1 MEAAVLFIVFAI
13 LLFMGAPIAVC
24 LGVSS
29 VAAMLVMLAGRPVDI
44 ILGTVPQLVSA
55 ATSKAVLQAI
65 PFFILGGNIMDA
77 SGISRKLIHLA
88 EACVGHLRG
97 GVAMVCVLVACFFAA
112 ISGSGPATVAALGII
127 VIPALVKAGYD
138 TAFAAALMATAGSIG
153 VIIPPS
159 ITFVVYGSISDTS
172 IGDLFIAGVL
182 PGLLMGAALIADREA
197 RAYPDVV
204 AFGFFCRRAN
214 LEALA
219 REYEGAVS
227 DRLGRGLSFHI
238 APSNVPV
245 NFAYSLAAGLLAGN
259 ACVVKASSRDFPQTR
274 IICRVMDLLLRGA
287 HAALANH
294 VCVVIYPRDRQ
305 DVTEMLSAQCD
316 ARIIWGGDET
326 VRRVRM
332 APLAPRAVE
341 VAFPD
346 RYSLLAV
353 DAKSVLALDGKALA
367 AAARGFYND
376 TYLTD
381 QNACTSPRLVYW
393 LGGRD
398 AVTQAQARFW
408 EAVRAYAAPR
418 YPIEPVVAVDKL
430 TAAFRAAAALPGAAI
445 APMPDN
451 TVVRVQ
457 VSALTPDIDEHRC
470 AGGFFVEY
478 AAETLDSLIPVVKRK
493 YQTLSYLGLE
503 PEALR
508 RFVRENALWGVDR
521 IAPVGHTMDFAL
533 TWDGYDLI
541 RTLSRR
547 ISAI

>member
-1 MEAAVLFIVFAI
+1 MSKNE
-13 LLFMGAPIAVC
+13 PYVC
-24 LGVSS
+24 LCGTPPRDPRPLTPFSGE
-29 VAAMLVMLAGRPVDI
+29 ALAF
-44 ILGTVPQLVSA
+44 L
-55 ATSKAVLQAI
+55 
-65 PFFILGGNIMDA
+65 
-77 SGISRKLIHLA
+77 
-88 EACVGHLRG
+88 
-97 GVAMVCVLVACFFAA
+97 
-112 ISGSGPATVAALGII
+112 
-127 VIPALVKAGYD
+127 
-138 TAFAAALMATAGSIG
+138 
-153 VIIPPS
+153 
-159 ITFVVYGSISDTS
+159 SD
-172 IGDLFIAGVL
+172 L
-182 PGLLMGAALIADREA
+182 GAALLADREA
-197 RAYPDVV
+197 RAYPDV
-204 AFGFFCRRAN
+204 ATFGFFCRRAN

-219 REYEGAVS
+219 REYGGALD
-227 DRLGRGLSFHI
+227 DRLGRGVAFHI
-238 APSNVPV
+238 APSNVPI

-259 ACVVKASSRDFPQTR
+259 ACVVKASSRDFAQTR
-274 IICRVMDLLLRGA
+274 IVCRAMESLLAGA
-287 HAALANH
+287 HAALRGH
-294 VCVVIYPRDRQ
+294 VCVLTYPRDRQ
-305 DVTEMLSAQCD
+305 DVTELFSAGCD

-332 APLAPRAVE
+332 APLPPRAVE
-341 VAFPD
+341 VTFPD

-353 DAKSVLALDGKALA
+353 DAAHVSSMDERALA

-393 LGGRD
+393 LGAGE
-398 AVTQAQARFW
+398 AVERAQARFW

-430 TAAFRAAAALPGAAI
+430 TAAYRAAAALPGARI

-457 VSALTPDIDEHRC
+457 VQALAPQIDEHRC

-478 AAETLDSLIPVVKRK
+478 AAPTLDGLIPVVKRR

-503 PEALR
+503 AEALR
-508 RFVRENALWGVDR
+508 RFVRENGLPGIDR

-547 ISAI
+547 IFAI